1 MEQQAP
7 ATQANNP
14 GEIDTLAEIDAVGAT
29 LLALHD
35 KIDAECNDN
44 YQALGG
50 FNAST
55 TPELDTAYAACEA
68 ISEAKR
74 NLQTG
79 LMWLRRAVVKPSGF

>member
-1 MEQQAP
+1 MENQH
-7 ATQANNP
+7 QANPNNNHTKTN
-14 GEIDTLAEIDAVGAT
+14 IFAEIDAVGET
-29 LLALHD
+29 LRALHD

-68 ISEAKR
+68 VSEAKR

-79 LMWLRRAVVKPSGF
+79 LMWLKRAVVKPSSF